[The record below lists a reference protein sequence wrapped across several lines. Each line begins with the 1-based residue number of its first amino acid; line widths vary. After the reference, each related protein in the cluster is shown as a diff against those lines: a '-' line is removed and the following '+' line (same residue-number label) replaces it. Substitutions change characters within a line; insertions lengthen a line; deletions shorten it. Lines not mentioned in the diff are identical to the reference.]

1 MSEHI
6 HALSPTGVKLEPQIK
21 SRLKKLSKL
30 KHRTIHWLMKEAI
43 QQYLEQEE
51 EREKLKHETMTRW
64 REEAENNLTVSND
77 AVMAWLD
84 TWGMKNEKGRPECG
98 N

>member
-1 MSEHI
+1 MGEHT
-6 HALSPTGVKLEPQIK
+6 HAVPPTGVKLEPQLK
-21 SRLKKLSKL
+21 SRLKELGKL

-64 REEAENNLTVSND
+64 EEEAEKNMTVSNG

-84 TWGMKNEKGRPECG
+84 TWGTENEKGRPKCG
-98 N
+98 S